1 MKQQILNELISIVG
15 KDNVLSEW
23 EDRICYSYD
32 ATMKRAIPSVVVFP
46 ITAEEIAKIMQLANR
61 ELIPVFPRGAGTGL
75 SGGAIA
81 AENGI
86 SLVMTRMNKILE
98 INNEDLLCV
107 VQPGVV
113 TADLQAAV
121 DKVGLFY
128 PPDPNSLATCT
139 IGGNVAENAG
149 GPRAFKYGVTTDF
162 VLGLEVVTPI
172 GEIMC
177 TGGRTVKNVTGY
189 DITSLLTGSEGTL
202 GIITEI
208 TLSLL
213 PKPAEKRT
221 ALVGFDK
228 MSEAAHTV
236 SDMVASGVIPA
247 TLEIMDKVT
256 IRCVEN
262 SLKMGLPLDVEAVLL
277 IEVDGRKSQVEE
289 EIILVEEVCR
299 RNHCVMIKIATNEA
313 ERNGLWAARR
323 AVSGAVIQLNPT
335 KISEDAT
342 VPRSKIPAMVERVK
356 EISQKYDIHLPL
368 YGHAGDGNLHPT
380 IVTDS
385 TNPEEMARVEKAI
398 EEIFHAALEMNGTLS
413 GEHGIGILKRP
424 FLVWEVG
431 EVGLRYLQAIK
442 KAVDPNNIL
451 NPGKVI

>member
-1 MKQQILNELISIVG
+1 MKQLIIDELSGIVG
-15 KDNVLSEW
+15 KDNLLVDW
-23 EDRICYSYD
+23 EDRVCYSYD
-32 ATMKRAIPSVVVFP
+32 ATMKRAIPAAVVFP
-46 ITAEEIAKIMQLANR
+46 ITAEEIAAIMRLANR

-75 SGGAIA
+75 SGGSIA

-86 SLVMTRMNKILE
+86 ALVLTRMNKILE
-98 INNEDLLCV
+98 INKEDLLCV

-121 DKVGLFY
+121 DREGLFY

-162 VLGLEVVTPI
+162 VLGLEVVTPT
-172 GEIMC
+172 GEIMR

-189 DITSLLTGSEGTL
+189 DLTSLLTGSEGTL

-228 MSEAAHTV
+228 ISDAARTV

-299 RNHCVMIKIATNEA
+299 RNHCVMLKVASTEA
-313 ERNGLWAARR
+313 ERNSLWAARR

-342 VPRSKIPAMVERVK
+342 VPRSKIPAMVERVN
-356 EISQKYDIHLPL
+356 EISSKYRIHLPL

-380 IVTDS
+380 ILTDS
-385 TNPEEMARVEKAI
+385 TNAEEMARVEEAI
-398 EEIFHAALEMNGTLS
+398 EEIFKAALEFNGTLS

-431 EVGLRYLQAIK
+431 EAGLRYLQAIK